1 MVGDTSPDSR
11 PLPPLVT
18 RPFLSLMGGHFLQ
31 ALGYASMP
39 LLPLYLAY
47 TGASPAQIG
56 LVMGEAAAG
65 GLLAR
70 PLIGW
75 SLDAL
80 GRRITLLFGTLAIAL
95 GMAGIAAVT
104 EVGPL
109 IHVLRVVFGV
119 GVGALFSGYFTF
131 AADVIPARRR
141 TEGLA
146 LFGISGLA
154 PLAINPLVVRMDIEP
169 SQLRW
174 VFPAVAVLV
183 LTSLVPMWRLPE
195 QRSSGSARDVR
206 PREALRALRHRAL
219 WPVWVATAVFSGP
232 VAVFLSFATVAA
244 EQRGMANAGA
254 VWLTY
259 VGGAAFVRLFGGR
272 LPDRLGPSNLVA
284 PAIAAYAVGML
295 VLAWAEA
302 PAAFLVA
309 GLLGGLGHGYGFPV
323 LVSQVVSRTPQ
334 RQRGTAMAM
343 FTGLFDLTALTFNPA
358 FGIAASWIDFGAA
371 FTLAAGTCLIGLVL
385 WVVLE
390 HRVGAT
396 PR

>member
-1 MVGDTSPDSR
+1 MPPDSR
-11 PLPPLVT
+11 RMPALIT
-18 RPFLSLMGGHFLQ
+18 RPFLHLMGGHFLQ

-47 TGASPAQIG
+47 TGANPAQIG

-65 GLLAR
+65 GLVAR

-80 GRRITLLFGTLAIAL
+80 GRRITLLWGTLSIAAGL
-95 GMAGIAAVT
+95 AGIAAVT
-104 EVGPL
+104 EIGPL
-109 IHVLRVVFGV
+109 IHVLRVLFGV
-119 GVGALFSGYFTF
+119 GVGALFSGYFTS

-154 PLAINPLVVRMDIEP
+154 PLAINPLVVRLDVEP

-174 VFPAVAVLV
+174 VFPAVAALV
-183 LTSLVPMWRLPE
+183 LTSLLPMWQLPE
-195 QRSSGSARDVR
+195 RRSAGSAQDVR
-206 PREALRALRHRAL
+206 PRQALRALRHRAL
-219 WPVWVATAVFSGP
+219 WPVWMATAVFSGP

-284 PAIAAYAVGML
+284 PAIAAYALGML
-295 VLAWAEA
+295 VLARAET
-302 PAAFLVA
+302 PPAFLLA
-309 GLLGGLGHGYGFPV
+309 GFLGGLGHGYGFPV
-323 LVSQVVSRTPQ
+323 LVSQVVTRTPE
-334 RQRGTAMAM
+334 RLRGTAMAM
-343 FTGLFDLTALTFNPA
+343 FTGLFDLTALTFNPS
-358 FGIAASWIDFGAA
+358 FGLVASWIDFEAA
-371 FTLAAGTCLIGLVL
+371 FTVAAGTCVL
-385 WVVLE
+385 GIAIWALLE
-390 HRVGAT
+390 HRSGAD
-396 PR
+396 PPEDC